1 MPNLLIYILILIPIL
16 LVLTILSSLLN
27 RGRLNKNL
35 KAYTYTRKPYIMTKG
50 ENEFFQV
57 LTKILQNKYYIFPQ
71 IHLTTFL
78 EHKVMGQTWK
88 GAKAHIDRLSVDYVI
103 CDKKYLSPMIAIELD
118 DSTHNRGDRIVRDT
132 EVERIL
138 QEAKVPLIRIPY
150 TDRFKEEEIKEKVF
164 QYLKSN

>member
-138 QEAKVPLIRIPY
+138 QEANKIS
-150 TDRFKEEEIKEKVF
+150 VF
-164 QYLKSN
+164 

>member
-1 MPNLLIYILILIPIL
+1 
-16 LVLTILSSLLN
+16 
-27 RGRLNKNL
+27 
-35 KAYTYTRKPYIMTKG
+35 MTKG

-150 TDRFKEEEIKEKVF
+150 TDRFKEEEIKEKVS

>member
-1 MPNLLIYILILIPIL
+1 
-16 LVLTILSSLLN
+16 
-27 RGRLNKNL
+27 
-35 KAYTYTRKPYIMTKG
+35 MTKG
-50 ENEFFQV
+50 ENEFFQI

-71 IHLTTFL
+71 MHLTTFL
-78 EHKVMGQTWK
+78 EHKVTGQTWK

-103 CDKKYLSPMIAIELD
+103 CDKKYLSPIIAIELD

-150 TDRFKEEEIKEKVF
+150 TDRFKEEEIKEKIF
-164 QYLKSN
+164 KYLKSN